1 MMEAI
6 ETAFEQLITP
16 VTHDLGDFKVN
27 RTLPAK
33 QRTMVGP
40 FIFVD
45 EFGPA
50 RLPAGRGMDV
60 RPHPHINLA
69 TVTYLFEGAIE
80 HRDSIGSHAV
90 IEPGA
95 INLMTAGSGIVHSER
110 SPQALRRD
118 GPSLY
123 GMQTWLALP
132 DGREEVPPAFDHVGA
147 SALPLVEQDNVS
159 ARVLMGTLWGAT
171 AATRCDSPTIYA
183 DVLLG
188 AAGSIP
194 IEGEAD
200 ERAVMLVGGA
210 AELDGQKLDQFTLY
224 VLRPGHQA
232 RLTSTSGGRV
242 MLFGG
247 QAFAT
252 PRYVFW
258 NFVSSSRDRISQA
271 KADWKA
277 QRFGS
282 IPGDDQEFIPLPEVP
297 ITVSYP

>member
-1 MMEAI
+1 MATI
-6 ETAFEQLITP
+6 ERAVIQTITP

-27 RTLPAK
+27 RTLPSRP
-33 QRTMVGP
+33 RTMVGP

-110 SPQALRRD
+110 SPQALRAT

-132 DGREEVPPAFDHVGA
+132 DGREEVEPAFDHVEPD
-147 SALPLVEQDNVS
+147 ALPVVQDAGVH

-171 AATRCDSPTIYA
+171 AATPCHSPTIYA
-183 DVLLG
+183 DIELT
-188 AAGSIP
+188 AGSIP
-194 IEGEAD
+194 IEAGAD
-200 ERAVMLVGGA
+200 ERAVMLVGGK
-210 AELDGQKLDQFTLY
+210 AELDGQPLDLFALY
-224 VLRPGHQA
+224 ILRPGHEA
-232 RLTSTSGGRV
+232 RLSSSSGARL
-242 MLFGG
+242 MLMGG
-247 QAFAT
+247 QAFTT
-252 PRYVFW
+252 PRHVFW
-258 NFVSSSRDRISQA
+258 NFVSSSRDRINQA
-271 KADWKA
+271 KEDWKA
-277 QRFGS
+277 LRFPL

-297 ITVSYP
+297 LTVSYP